1 MIETT
6 QTSLD
11 ALVSPSR
18 EIKAKIDL
26 FDGTTKKAT
35 FTGSDKIKKFQ
46 IDRAGEEGKFFGFG
60 VSQKLELEL
69 LDKNRELNI
78 VKGNTFDVYLTA
90 DTTYTKI
97 LSCEVDD
104 IKRDEKTNGLTI
116 TAYDTI
122 FKASGHQVKDLTL
135 TKPYT
140 IKQFCEACGAK
151 LGVSVKGIDT
161 FTLSYPNGANFD
173 GAETL
178 REALDMVAEAT
189 QTIYFMDS
197 TNALVFKKLDK
208 AGPSLLTIDN
218 NIYFEYKNNGPRVL
232 KTICSTNELG
242 DDVSESGTTGDA
254 TQFVRDNAF
263 WELRDDITDLVHNA
277 VVAVGGLSI
286 SQFECKWRGNFYL
299 EIGDKIQIL
308 GKDNSSAITYLLN
321 DTLVY
326 NGGLNQTSSWKY
338 KDSGETA
345 SNPTNL
351 GEAIKQTYAKVDKQN
366 KEITLLASE
375 VRTQTE
381 AIKKTVKQVDV
392 EYYLSTSSSTPTGGT
407 WSTEAPPWEEN
418 KYMWSRQKI
427 TYTDG
432 TFAIRNATCIA
443 GAKGADGKD
452 GTNGKDG
459 TDGKDGIDGKPGADG
474 KPGSDGAPGRGVVS
488 ITTEYYIST
497 SETELAG
504 GAWSETQ
511 PTWEEG
517 KYIWTRSKIVYNNPT
532 STEYTTEVCDAAWKE
547 INAIQGEQKT
557 LTTDVSELKVAKD
570 NIVASVSQITEV
582 QTGISSSL
590 TDLQNA
596 FTDQNNTNA
605 EQFDTLTQ
613 KVENSMTADQVHLA
627 ISTELSKGVNKVTTS
642 TGFTFNEAGLT
653 ISKSDSEITTNIDE
667 DGMSIYKNNEEVL
680 TADNTGVTQINATIK
695 QYLIV
700 GKNSRFEDYGND
712 RTGCFWIGS

>member
-46 IDRAGEEGKFFGFG
+46 IERAGEEGKFFGFG

-69 LDKNRELNI
+69 LDKDRELNI
-78 VKGNTFDVYLTA
+78 VKGNTFDVYLTT

-97 LSCEVDD
+97 LSCEVDS

-116 TAYDTI
+116 TAYD
-122 FKASGHQVKDLTL
+122 ALYRAAGHQVKDLTL

-140 IKQFCEACGAK
+140 IKDFCEACGAK

-208 AGPSLLTIDN
+208 AGASLLTIDN

-338 KDSGETA
+338 NDNGETA

-375 VRTQTE
+375 VNT
-381 AIKKTVKQVDV
+381 
-392 EYYLSTSSSTPTGGT
+392 
-407 WSTEAPPWEEN
+407 
-418 KYMWSRQKI
+418 
-427 TYTDG
+427 
-432 TFAIRNATCIA
+432 
-443 GAKGADGKD
+443 
-452 GTNGKDG
+452 
-459 TDGKDGIDGKPGADG
+459 
-474 KPGSDGAPGRGVVS
+474 
-488 ITTEYYIST
+488 
-497 SETELAG
+497 
-504 GAWSETQ
+504 
-511 PTWEEG
+511 
-517 KYIWTRSKIVYNNPT
+517 
-532 STEYTTEVCDAAWKE
+532 
-547 INAIQGEQKT
+547 IQDEQKT
-557 LTTDVSELKVAKD
+557 LTTDIAELKVAKD
-570 NIVASVSQITEV
+570 SITASVSQITEN
-582 QTGISSSL
+582 QSGLNSAL

-596 FTDQNNTNA
+596 FTDQNTTND
-605 EQFDTLTQ
+605 EQFETLTQ
-613 KVENSMTADQVHLA
+613 KVESSMTADQVHLA
-627 ISTELSKGVNKVTTS
+627 ISTELSKGVDKVTTS

-653 ISKSDSEITTNIDE
+653 ISKSDSEISTNIDE

-700 GKNSRFEDYGND
+700 GKNSRFEDYGSD

>member
-26 FDGTTKKAT
+26 FDGTIKKAT

-46 IDRAGEEGKFFGFG
+46 IERAGEEGKFFGFG
-60 VSQKLELEL
+60 VCQKLELEL
-69 LDKNRELNI
+69 LDKDRELNI

-97 LSCEVDD
+97 LSCEVDS
-104 IKRDEKTNGLTI
+104 IKRDEKTNSLTI
-116 TAYDTI
+116 TAYDTLYR
-122 FKASGHQVKDLTL
+122 AAGHQVKDLTL
-135 TKPYT
+135 TTPYT

-151 LGVSVKGIDT
+151 LGVSVKGINT

-189 QTIYFMDS
+189 QTIYFMNS

-208 AGPSLLTIDN
+208 AGANLLTIDK

-263 WELRDDITDLVHNA
+263 WELREDITDLVHNA

-286 SQFECKWRGNFYL
+286 SQFECKWRGNFFL

-375 VRTQTE
+375 VKTQTE

-443 GAKGADGKD
+443 GAKGADG
-452 GTNGKDG
+452 
-459 TDGKDGIDGKPGADG
+459 
-474 KPGSDGAPGRGVVS
+474 SDGAPGRGVVS
-488 ITTEYYIST
+488 VTTEYYIST

-504 GAWSETQ
+504 GSWSETQ

-532 STEYTTEVCDAAWKE
+532 STEYTTEVCDATWKE

-557 LTTDVSELKVAKD
+557 LITDVAELKVAKD
-570 NIVASVSQITEV
+570 SITASVSQITEN
-582 QTGISSSL
+582 QSGLNSAL

-613 KVENSMTADQVHLA
+613 KVESSMTADQVHLA
-627 ISTELSKGVNKVTTS
+627 ISTELSKGVDKVTTS

-653 ISKSDSEITTNIDE
+653 ISKSDSEISTNIDE

-695 QYLIV
+695 QYLII
-700 GKNSRFEDYGND
+700 GKNSRFEDYGSD

>member
-35 FTGSDKIKKFQ
+35 FTGSDNIKKFQ
-46 IDRAGEEGKFFGFG
+46 IERAGEEGKFFGFG
-60 VSQKLELEL
+60 VCQKLELEL

-116 TAYDTI
+116 SAYD
-122 FKASGHQVKDLTL
+122 ALYRAAGHQVKDLNL
-135 TKPYT
+135 TTPYT
-140 IKQFCEACGAK
+140 IKDFCEACGAK

-161 FTLSYPNGANFD
+161 FTLSYPDGANFD

-208 AGPSLLTIDN
+208 AGASLLSIDKN
-218 NIYFEYKNNGPRVL
+218 TYFEYKNNGPRVL

-263 WELRDDITDLVHNA
+263 WELREDITDLVHNA
-277 VVAVGGLSI
+277 VEAVGGLSI

-299 EIGDKIQIL
+299 EIGDKFQIL

-375 VRTQTE
+375 
-381 AIKKTVKQVDV
+381 
-392 EYYLSTSSSTPTGGT
+392 
-407 WSTEAPPWEEN
+407 
-418 KYMWSRQKI
+418 
-427 TYTDG
+427 
-432 TFAIRNATCIA
+432 
-443 GAKGADGKD
+443 
-452 GTNGKDG
+452 
-459 TDGKDGIDGKPGADG
+459 
-474 KPGSDGAPGRGVVS
+474 
-488 ITTEYYIST
+488 
-497 SETELAG
+497 
-504 GAWSETQ
+504 
-511 PTWEEG
+511 
-517 KYIWTRSKIVYNNPT
+517 
-532 STEYTTEVCDAAWKE
+532 
-547 INAIQGEQKT
+547 QKT
-557 LTTDVSELKVAKD
+557 LTTDVAELKVAKD
-570 NIVASVSQITEV
+570 SITASVSQITEN
-582 QTGISSSL
+582 QSGLNSAL

-596 FTDQNNTNA
+596 FTDQNKTND
-605 EQFDTLTQ
+605 EQFETLTQ
-613 KVENSMTADQVHLA
+613 KVESSMTADQVHLA
-627 ISTELSKGVNKVTTS
+627 ISTELSKGVDKVTTS

-653 ISKSDSEITTNIDE
+653 ISKTDSEISTNIDE

-700 GKNSRFEDYGND
+700 GKNSRFEDYGSD

>member
-46 IDRAGEEGKFFGFG
+46 IERAGEEGKFFGFG

-97 LSCEVDD
+97 LSCEVDS

-116 TAYDTI
+116 TAYDALYR
-122 FKASGHQVKDLTL
+122 ASGHQVKDLTL

-140 IKQFCEACGAK
+140 IKDSCEACGAK
-151 LGVSVKGIDT
+151 LGLSVKGIDT
-161 FTLSYPNGANFD
+161 FLLSYPNGANFD

-197 TNALVFKKLDK
+197 TNALVFKKLNK
-208 AGPSLLTIDN
+208 AGASLLTIDK

-263 WELRDDITDLVHNA
+263 WELREDITDLVHNA

-375 VRTQTE
+375 VKTQTE

-443 GAKGADGKD
+443 GAKG
-452 GTNGKDG
+452 T
-459 TDGKDGIDGKPGADG
+459 DG

-504 GAWSETQ
+504 GSWSETQ

-532 STEYTTEVCDAAWKE
+532 STEYTTAVCDATWKE

-557 LTTDVSELKVAKD
+557 LITDVAELKVAKD
-570 NIVASVSQITEV
+570 SINASVSQITEN
-582 QTGISSSL
+582 QSGLNSAL

-596 FTDQNNTNA
+596 FTDQNTAND

-613 KVENSMTADQVHLA
+613 KVESSMTSEQVHLA
-627 ISTELSKGVNKVTTS
+627 ISTELSKGVDKVTTS

-653 ISKSDSEITTNIDE
+653 INKSDSEISTNIDE

-700 GKNSRFEDYGND
+700 GRNSRFEDYGSD

>member
-46 IDRAGEEGKFFGFG
+46 IERAGEEGKFFGFG

-69 LDKNRELNI
+69 LDKDRELNI

-97 LSCEVDD
+97 LSCEVDS

-116 TAYDTI
+116 TAYD
-122 FKASGHQVKDLTL
+122 ALYRAAGHQVKDLTL

-140 IKQFCEACGAK
+140 IKDFCEACGAK

-208 AGPSLLTIDN
+208 AGASLLTIDN

-338 KDSGETA
+338 NDNGETA

-375 VRTQTE
+375 VNT
-381 AIKKTVKQVDV
+381 
-392 EYYLSTSSSTPTGGT
+392 
-407 WSTEAPPWEEN
+407 
-418 KYMWSRQKI
+418 
-427 TYTDG
+427 
-432 TFAIRNATCIA
+432 
-443 GAKGADGKD
+443 
-452 GTNGKDG
+452 
-459 TDGKDGIDGKPGADG
+459 
-474 KPGSDGAPGRGVVS
+474 
-488 ITTEYYIST
+488 
-497 SETELAG
+497 
-504 GAWSETQ
+504 
-511 PTWEEG
+511 
-517 KYIWTRSKIVYNNPT
+517 
-532 STEYTTEVCDAAWKE
+532 
-547 INAIQGEQKT
+547 IQDEQKT
-557 LTTDVSELKVAKD
+557 LTTDIAELKVAKD
-570 NIVASVSQITEV
+570 SITASVSQITEN
-582 QTGISSSL
+582 QSGLNSAL

-596 FTDQNNTNA
+596 FTDQNTTND
-605 EQFDTLTQ
+605 EQFETLTQ
-613 KVENSMTADQVHLA
+613 KVESSMTADQVHLA
-627 ISTELSKGVNKVTTS
+627 ISTELSKGVDKVTTS

-653 ISKSDSEITTNIDE
+653 ISKSDSEISTNIDE

-700 GKNSRFEDYGND
+700 GKNSRFEDYGSD

>member
-6 QTSLD
+6 QTALD

-35 FTGSDKIKKFQ
+35 FTGSDNIKKFQ
-46 IDRAGEEGKFFGFG
+46 IERAGEEGKFFGFG
-60 VSQKLELEL
+60 VGQKLELEL

-78 VKGNTFDVYLTA
+78 VKGNTFDIYLTA
-90 DTTYTKI
+90 DTTYTKV
-97 LSCEVDD
+97 LSCEVDN
-104 IKRDEKTNGLTI
+104 IKRNEKTNGLTI

-122 FKASGHQVKDLTL
+122 YKASGHQVKDLTL

-140 IKQFCEACGAK
+140 IKDFCEACGAK

-161 FTLSYPNGANFD
+161 FLLSYPNGANFD

-208 AGPSLLTIDN
+208 AGANLLTIDK

-263 WELRDDITDLVHNA
+263 WELREDITDLVHSA

-286 SQFECKWRGNFYL
+286 SQFECKWRGNFFL

-375 VRTQTE
+375 VKTQTE

-443 GAKGADGKD
+443 GAKG
-452 GTNGKDG
+452 T
-459 TDGKDGIDGKPGADG
+459 DG
-474 KPGSDGAPGRGVVS
+474 KPGSDGAPGRGITSVS
-488 ITTEYYIST
+488 TEYYIST

-504 GAWSETQ
+504 GAWSENQ

-532 STEYTTEVCDAAWKE
+532 STEYTTAVCDATWKE

-557 LTTDVSELKVAKD
+557 IITDVASLKVAKD
-570 NIVASVSQITEV
+570 NIVASVSEITEV

-590 TDLQNA
+590 TDLQNTL
-596 FTDQNNTNA
+596 TDQNKTNA
-605 EQFDTLTQ
+605 EQFDTLTK
-613 KVENSMTADQVHLA
+613 KVESSMTADQVHLA
-627 ISTELSKGVNKVTTS
+627 ISTELSKGVDKVTTS

-653 ISKSDSEITTNIDE
+653 ISKSDSEIKTNIDE

-695 QYLIV
+695 QYLII

>member
-35 FTGSDKIKKFQ
+35 FTGSDNIKKFQ
-46 IDRAGEEGKFFGFG
+46 IERAGEEGKFFGFG
-60 VSQKLELEL
+60 IGQKLELEL
-69 LDKNRELNI
+69 LDKDRELNI
-78 VKGNTFDVYLTA
+78 VKGNTFDIYLTA

-97 LSCEVDD
+97 LSCEVDS
-104 IKRDEKTNGLTI
+104 IKRDEKTNSLTI
-116 TAYDTI
+116 SAHDTLY
-122 FKASGHQVKDLTL
+122 KAAGYQVKDLTL

-151 LGVSVKGIDT
+151 LGVSVKGINT

-197 TNALVFKKLDK
+197 TNAMVFKKLDK
-208 AGPSLLTIDN
+208 AGPSLLTIDK

-286 SQFECKWRGNFYL
+286 SQFECRWRGNFYL

-381 AIKKTVKQVDV
+381 TIKKTVKQVDV
-392 EYYLSTSSSTPTGGT
+392 EYYLSTSTSTPTGGT

-443 GAKGADGKD
+443 GAKGADGK
-452 GTNGKDG
+452 
-459 TDGKDGIDGKPGADG
+459 
-474 KPGSDGAPGRGVVS
+474 PGSDGAPGRGITS

-497 SETELAG
+497 SETELVG
-504 GAWSETQ
+504 GSWSENQ
-511 PTWEEG
+511 PVWEEG

-557 LTTDVSELKVAKD
+557 LITDVAELKVAKD
-570 NIVASVSQITEV
+570 SITASVSQITEN
-582 QTGISSSL
+582 QSGLNSAL

-596 FTDQNNTNA
+596 FTDQNKIND

-613 KVENSMTADQVHLA
+613 KVESSMTADQVHLA
-627 ISTELSKGVNKVTTS
+627 ISTELSKGVDKVTTS

-653 ISKSDSEITTNIDE
+653 ISKSDSEISTNIDE

-700 GKNSRFEDYGND
+700 GKNSRFEDYGSD

>member
-18 EIKAKIDL
+18 EIKAKIDF

-46 IDRAGEEGKFFGFG
+46 IERAGEEGKFFGFG
-60 VSQKLELEL
+60 VGQKLELEL
-69 LDKNRELNI
+69 LDKDRELNI

-97 LSCEVDD
+97 LSCEVDS

-140 IKQFCEACGAK
+140 IKDFCEACGAK

-161 FTLSYPNGANFD
+161 FLLSYPNGANFD

-208 AGPSLLTIDN
+208 AGPSLLSIDK

-263 WELRDDITDLVHNA
+263 WELREDITDLVHNA

-375 VRTQTE
+375 VNT
-381 AIKKTVKQVDV
+381 
-392 EYYLSTSSSTPTGGT
+392 
-407 WSTEAPPWEEN
+407 
-418 KYMWSRQKI
+418 
-427 TYTDG
+427 
-432 TFAIRNATCIA
+432 
-443 GAKGADGKD
+443 
-452 GTNGKDG
+452 
-459 TDGKDGIDGKPGADG
+459 
-474 KPGSDGAPGRGVVS
+474 
-488 ITTEYYIST
+488 
-497 SETELAG
+497 
-504 GAWSETQ
+504 
-511 PTWEEG
+511 
-517 KYIWTRSKIVYNNPT
+517 
-532 STEYTTEVCDAAWKE
+532 
-547 INAIQGEQKT
+547 IQGQQKT
-557 LTTDVSELKVAKD
+557 LITDVAELKVAKD
-570 NIVASVSQITEV
+570 SITASVSQITEN
-582 QTGISSSL
+582 QSGLNSAL

-596 FTDQNNTNA
+596 FTDQNKIND

-613 KVENSMTADQVHLA
+613 KVESSMTADQVHLA
-627 ISTELSKGVNKVTTS
+627 ISTELSKGVDKVTTS

-653 ISKSDSEITTNIDE
+653 INKSDSEISTNIDE

-700 GKNSRFEDYGND
+700 GKNSRFEDYGSD

>member
-46 IDRAGEEGKFFGFG
+46 IERAGEEGKFFGFG

-97 LSCEVDD
+97 LSCEVDS

-116 TAYDTI
+116 TAYDALYR
-122 FKASGHQVKDLTL
+122 ASGHQVKDLTL

-140 IKQFCEACGAK
+140 IKDFCEACGAK

-161 FTLSYPNGANFD
+161 FLLSYPNGANFD

-208 AGPSLLTIDN
+208 AGANLLTIDK

-263 WELRDDITDLVHNA
+263 WELREDITDLVHNA

-286 SQFECKWRGNFYL
+286 SQFECKWRGNFFL

-375 VRTQTE
+375 VNT
-381 AIKKTVKQVDV
+381 
-392 EYYLSTSSSTPTGGT
+392 
-407 WSTEAPPWEEN
+407 
-418 KYMWSRQKI
+418 
-427 TYTDG
+427 
-432 TFAIRNATCIA
+432 
-443 GAKGADGKD
+443 
-452 GTNGKDG
+452 
-459 TDGKDGIDGKPGADG
+459 
-474 KPGSDGAPGRGVVS
+474 
-488 ITTEYYIST
+488 
-497 SETELAG
+497 
-504 GAWSETQ
+504 
-511 PTWEEG
+511 
-517 KYIWTRSKIVYNNPT
+517 
-532 STEYTTEVCDAAWKE
+532 
-547 INAIQGEQKT
+547 IQDKQKT
-557 LTTDVSELKVAKD
+557 LITDVAELKVAKD
-570 NIVASVSQITEV
+570 NITASVSQITEN
-582 QTGISSSL
+582 QSGLNSAL

-613 KVENSMTADQVHLA
+613 KVESSMTSDQVHLA
-627 ISTELSKGVNKVTTS
+627 ISTELSKGVDKVTTS

-653 ISKSDSEITTNIDE
+653 ISKSDSEISTNIDE

-700 GKNSRFEDYGND
+700 GKNSRFEDYGSD

>member
-18 EIKAKIDL
+18 EIKAKIDF

-46 IDRAGEEGKFFGFG
+46 IERAGEEGKFFGFG

-97 LSCEVDD
+97 LSCEVDN

-122 FKASGHQVKDLTL
+122 SRASGHQVKDLTL

-151 LGVSVKGIDT
+151 LGVSVKGINT

-208 AGPSLLTIDN
+208 AGANLLTIDK

-263 WELRDDITDLVHNA
+263 WELREDITDLVHNA

-286 SQFECKWRGNFYL
+286 SQFECKWRGNFFL

-375 VRTQTE
+375 VKTQTE

-407 WSTEAPPWEEN
+407 WSTDAPAWEEN

-443 GAKGADGKD
+443 GAKG
-452 GTNGKDG
+452 
-459 TDGKDGIDGKPGADG
+459 
-474 KPGSDGAPGRGVVS
+474 SDGASGRGITS

-504 GAWSETQ
+504 GSWSNTQ

-532 STEYTTEVCDAAWKE
+532 STEYTTAVCDATWKE
-547 INAIQGEQKT
+547 INAIQGQQKT
-557 LTTDVSELKVAKD
+557 IITDVAELKVAKD
-570 NIVASVSQITEV
+570 SITASVSQITEN
-582 QTGISSSL
+582 QSGLNSSL

-596 FTDQNNTNA
+596 FTDQNNTNS
-605 EQFDTLTQ
+605 EQFDTLTK
-613 KVENSMTADQVHLA
+613 KVESSMTADQVNLA
-627 ISTELSKGVNKVTTS
+627 ISTELSKGVDKVTTS

-653 ISKSDSEITTNIDE
+653 ISKSDSEISTNIDE
-667 DGMSIYKNNEEVL
+667 DGMSIKKGTEEVL
-680 TADNTGVTQINATIK
+680 TVDNTGVNAINLTSR
-695 QYLIV
+695 QYLII
-700 GKNSRFEDYGND
+700 GKNSRFEDYGSN

>member
-46 IDRAGEEGKFFGFG
+46 IERAGEEGKFFGFG

-69 LDKNRELNI
+69 LDKDRELNI

-97 LSCEVDD
+97 LSCEVDS

-122 FKASGHQVKDLTL
+122 FRASGLQVKDLTL
-135 TKPYT
+135 TTPYT

-151 LGVSVKGIDT
+151 LGVSVKGINT

-197 TNALVFKKLDK
+197 TNALVFKKLNK
-208 AGPSLLTIDN
+208 AGASLLTIDK

-277 VVAVGGLSI
+277 VVAVSGLSI
-286 SQFECKWRGNFYL
+286 SQFECKWRGNFFL

-375 VRTQTE
+375 VKTQTE

-443 GAKGADGKD
+443 GAKG
-452 GTNGKDG
+452 
-459 TDGKDGIDGKPGADG
+459 
-474 KPGSDGAPGRGVVS
+474 SDGASGRGITS

-504 GAWSETQ
+504 GSWSETQ

-532 STEYTTEVCDAAWKE
+532 STEYTTAVCDATWKE
-547 INAIQGEQKT
+547 INAIQGQQKT
-557 LTTDVSELKVAKD
+557 LITDVAELKVAK
-570 NIVASVSQITEV
+570 NSITASVSQITEN
-582 QTGISSSL
+582 QSGLNSAL
-590 TDLQNA
+590 TDLQNTV
-596 FTDQNNTNA
+596 TDQNQTNA

-613 KVENSMTADQVHLA
+613 KVENSMTSEQVHLA
-627 ISTELSKGVNKVTTS
+627 ISTELSKGVDKVTTS

-653 ISKSDSEITTNIDE
+653 INKSDSEISTNIDE

>member
-6 QTSLD
+6 QTALD

-35 FTGSDKIKKFQ
+35 FTGSDNIKKFQ
-46 IDRAGEEGKFFGFG
+46 IERAGEEGKFFGFG
-60 VSQKLELEL
+60 VGQKLELEL

-78 VKGNTFDVYLTA
+78 VKGNTFDIYLTA

-97 LSCEVDD
+97 LSCEVDN
-104 IKRDEKTNGLTI
+104 IKRNEKTNGLTI

-122 FKASGHQVKDLTL
+122 YKASGHQVKDLTL

-140 IKQFCEACGAK
+140 IKDFCEACGAK

-161 FTLSYPNGANFD
+161 FLLSYPNGANFD

-208 AGPSLLTIDN
+208 AGANLLTIDK

-263 WELRDDITDLVHNA
+263 WELREDITDLVHSA

-286 SQFECKWRGNFYL
+286 SQFECKWRGNFFL

-375 VRTQTE
+375 VKTQTE

-443 GAKGADGKD
+443 GAKG
-452 GTNGKDG
+452 T
-459 TDGKDGIDGKPGADG
+459 DG
-474 KPGSDGAPGRGVVS
+474 KPGSDGAPGRGITSVS
-488 ITTEYYIST
+488 TEYYIST

-504 GAWSETQ
+504 GAWSENQ

-532 STEYTTEVCDAAWKE
+532 STEYTTAVCDATWKE

-557 LTTDVSELKVAKD
+557 IITDVASLKVAKD
-570 NIVASVSQITEV
+570 NIVASVSEITEV

-590 TDLQNA
+590 TDLQNTL
-596 FTDQNNTNA
+596 TDQNKTNA
-605 EQFDTLTQ
+605 EQFDTLTK
-613 KVENSMTADQVHLA
+613 KVESSMTADQVHLA
-627 ISTELSKGVNKVTTS
+627 ISTELSKGVDKVTTS

-653 ISKSDSEITTNIDE
+653 ISKSDSEIKTNIDE

-695 QYLIV
+695 QYLII

>member
-46 IDRAGEEGKFFGFG
+46 IERAGEEGKFFGFG

-69 LDKNRELNI
+69 LDKDREFNI

-97 LSCEVDD
+97 LSCEIDN

-122 FKASGHQVKDLTL
+122 SKAAGHQVKDLTL

-140 IKQFCEACGAK
+140 IKDFCEACGAK
-151 LGVSVKGIDT
+151 LGVPVKGIDT
-161 FTLSYPNGANFD
+161 FLLSYPNGANFD

-189 QTIYFMDS
+189 QTIYYM
-197 TNALVFKKLDK
+197 NYANELVFKKLDK
-208 AGPSLLTIDN
+208 AGASLLSIDN

-263 WELRDDITDLVHNA
+263 WELREDITDLVHNA

-286 SQFECKWRGNFYL
+286 SQFECKWRGNFFL

-375 VRTQTE
+375 QQNL
-381 AIKKTVKQVDV
+381 I
-392 EYYLSTSSSTPTGGT
+392 
-407 WSTEAPPWEEN
+407 
-418 KYMWSRQKI
+418 
-427 TYTDG
+427 
-432 TFAIRNATCIA
+432 
-443 GAKGADGKD
+443 
-452 GTNGKDG
+452 
-459 TDGKDGIDGKPGADG
+459 
-474 KPGSDGAPGRGVVS
+474 
-488 ITTEYYIST
+488 
-497 SETELAG
+497 
-504 GAWSETQ
+504 
-511 PTWEEG
+511 
-517 KYIWTRSKIVYNNPT
+517 
-532 STEYTTEVCDAAWKE
+532 
-547 INAIQGEQKT
+547 
-557 LTTDVSELKVAKD
+557 TDVASLKVAKD

-596 FTDQNNTNA
+596 FTDQNKIND

-613 KVENSMTADQVHLA
+613 KVESSMTADQVHLA
-627 ISTELSKGVNKVTTS
+627 ISTELSNGVDKVTTS

-653 ISKSDSEITTNIDE
+653 ISKSDSEISTNIDE

-680 TADNTGVTQINATIK
+680 TADNTGVTQVNATIK

>member
-46 IDRAGEEGKFFGFG
+46 IERAGEEGKFFGFG

-104 IKRDEKTNGLTI
+104 IKRDEKTNGLSI

-151 LGVSVKGIDT
+151 LGVSVKGINT

-208 AGPSLLTIDN
+208 AGANLLTIDN

-286 SQFECKWRGNFYL
+286 SQFECKWRGNFFL

-308 GKDNSSAITYLLN
+308 GKDDSSAITYLLN

-375 VRTQTE
+375 VNT
-381 AIKKTVKQVDV
+381 
-392 EYYLSTSSSTPTGGT
+392 
-407 WSTEAPPWEEN
+407 
-418 KYMWSRQKI
+418 
-427 TYTDG
+427 
-432 TFAIRNATCIA
+432 
-443 GAKGADGKD
+443 
-452 GTNGKDG
+452 
-459 TDGKDGIDGKPGADG
+459 
-474 KPGSDGAPGRGVVS
+474 
-488 ITTEYYIST
+488 
-497 SETELAG
+497 
-504 GAWSETQ
+504 
-511 PTWEEG
+511 
-517 KYIWTRSKIVYNNPT
+517 
-532 STEYTTEVCDAAWKE
+532 
-547 INAIQGEQKT
+547 IQDEQKT
-557 LTTDVSELKVAKD
+557 LITDVAELKVAKD
-570 NIVASVSQITEV
+570 SINASVSQITEN
-582 QTGISSSL
+582 QSGLNSAL

-596 FTDQNNTNA
+596 FTDQNKTND

-613 KVENSMTADQVHLA
+613 KVESSMTSDQVHLA
-627 ISTELSKGVNKVTTS
+627 ISTELSKGVDKVTTS

-653 ISKSDSEITTNIDE
+653 ISKSDSEISTNIDE

-700 GKNSRFEDYGND
+700 GKNSRFEDYGSD

>member
-18 EIKAKIDL
+18 EIKAKIDF

-46 IDRAGEEGKFFGFG
+46 IERAGEEGKFFGFG
-60 VSQKLELEL
+60 VGQKLELEL
-69 LDKNRELNI
+69 LDKDRELNI

-97 LSCEVDD
+97 LSCEVDS

-122 FKASGHQVKDLTL
+122 FKASGLQVKDLIL
-135 TKPYT
+135 TKHYT
-140 IKQFCEACGAK
+140 IKDFCEACGAK

-161 FTLSYPNGANFD
+161 FLLSYPNGANFD

-208 AGPSLLTIDN
+208 AGPSLLSIDK

-263 WELRDDITDLVHNA
+263 WELREDITDLVHNA

-375 VRTQTE
+375 VNT
-381 AIKKTVKQVDV
+381 
-392 EYYLSTSSSTPTGGT
+392 
-407 WSTEAPPWEEN
+407 
-418 KYMWSRQKI
+418 
-427 TYTDG
+427 
-432 TFAIRNATCIA
+432 
-443 GAKGADGKD
+443 
-452 GTNGKDG
+452 
-459 TDGKDGIDGKPGADG
+459 
-474 KPGSDGAPGRGVVS
+474 
-488 ITTEYYIST
+488 
-497 SETELAG
+497 
-504 GAWSETQ
+504 
-511 PTWEEG
+511 
-517 KYIWTRSKIVYNNPT
+517 
-532 STEYTTEVCDAAWKE
+532 
-547 INAIQGEQKT
+547 IQGEQKT
-557 LTTDVSELKVAKD
+557 LITDIAELKVAKD
-570 NIVASVSQITEV
+570 SINASVSQITEN
-582 QTGISSSL
+582 QSGLNSAL

-596 FTDQNNTNA
+596 FTDQNKTND

-613 KVENSMTADQVHLA
+613 KVESSMTADQVHLA
-627 ISTELSKGVNKVTTS
+627 ISTELSKGVDKVTTS

-653 ISKSDSEITTNIDE
+653 ISKSDSEISTNIDE

-700 GKNSRFEDYGND
+700 GKNSRFEDYGSD

>member
-6 QTSLD
+6 QT

-46 IDRAGEEGKFFGFG
+46 IERAGEEGKFFGFG
-60 VSQKLELEL
+60 VGQKLELEL
-69 LDKNRELNI
+69 LDKDRELNI

-90 DTTYTKI
+90 NTTYTKI
-97 LSCEVDD
+97 LSCEVDS
-104 IKRDEKTNGLTI
+104 IKRDEKTNSLTI
-116 TAYDTI
+116 TAYDTLYR
-122 FKASGHQVKDLTL
+122 AAGLQVKDLTL

-151 LGVSVKGIDT
+151 LGVSVKGINT

-197 TNALVFKKLDK
+197 TNAMVFKKLDK
-208 AGPSLLTIDN
+208 AGPSLLSIDK

-263 WELRDDITDLVHNA
+263 WELREDITDLVHNA

-375 VRTQTE
+375 VKTQTE

-392 EYYLSTSSSTPTGGT
+392 EYYLSTSTSTPTGGT

-443 GAKGADGKD
+443 GAKG
-452 GTNGKDG
+452 T
-459 TDGKDGIDGKPGADG
+459 DG
-474 KPGSDGAPGRGVVS
+474 KPGSDGAPGRGITSV
-488 ITTEYYIST
+488 TTEYYIST

-557 LTTDVSELKVAKD
+557 LITDVAELKVAKD
-570 NIVASVSQITEV
+570 SITASVSQITEN
-582 QTGISSSL
+582 QSGLNSAL
-590 TDLQNA
+590 TDLQNT
-596 FTDQNNTNA
+596 FTDQNKIND

-613 KVENSMTADQVHLA
+613 KVESSMTADQVHLA
-627 ISTELSKGVNKVTTS
+627 ISTELSKGVDKVTTS

-653 ISKSDSEITTNIDE
+653 ISKSDSEISTNIDE

-700 GKNSRFEDYGND
+700 GKNSRFEDYGSD

>member
-18 EIKAKIDL
+18 EIKAKIDF

-46 IDRAGEEGKFFGFG
+46 IERAGEEGKFFGFG

-97 LSCEVDD
+97 LSCEVDS

-116 TAYDTI
+116 TAYDALYR
-122 FKASGHQVKDLTL
+122 ASGHQVKDLTL
-135 TKPYT
+135 TTPYT

-208 AGPSLLTIDN
+208 AGVSLLTIDK

-242 DDVSESGTTGDA
+242 DDVSESGTAGDA

-263 WELRDDITDLVHNA
+263 WELREDITDLVHNA

-286 SQFECKWRGNFYL
+286 SQFECKWRGNFFL
-299 EIGDKIQIL
+299 EIGDKFQIL

-375 VRTQTE
+375 VKTQTE

-443 GAKGADGKD
+443 GAKGADG
-452 GTNGKDG
+452 
-459 TDGKDGIDGKPGADG
+459 A
-474 KPGSDGAPGRGVVS
+474 SGRGITS

-504 GAWSETQ
+504 GAWSEAQ

-532 STEYTTEVCDAAWKE
+532 STEYTTEVCDATWKE
-547 INAIQGEQKT
+547 INAIQGQQKT
-557 LTTDVSELKVAKD
+557 LITDVAELKVAKD
-570 NIVASVSQITEV
+570 NITASVSQITEN
-582 QTGISSSL
+582 QSGLNSAL

-596 FTDQNNTNA
+596 FTDQNNTND
-605 EQFDTLTQ
+605 EQFETLTQ
-613 KVENSMTADQVHLA
+613 KVESSMTSDQVHLA
-627 ISTELSKGVNKVTTS
+627 ISTELSKGVDKVTTS

-653 ISKSDSEITTNIDE
+653 ISKSDSEISTNIDE

-700 GKNSRFEDYGND
+700 GKNSRFEDYGSD

>member
-26 FDGTTKKAT
+26 FDSTTKKAT

-46 IDRAGEEGKFFGFG
+46 IERAGEEGKFFGFG
-60 VSQKLELEL
+60 VCQKLELEL

-78 VKGNTFDVYLTA
+78 VKGNSFDVYLTA

-97 LSCEVDD
+97 LSCEVDS

-116 TAYDTI
+116 TAYDALYR
-122 FKASGHQVKDLTL
+122 ASGHQVKDLTL

-140 IKQFCEACGAK
+140 IKDFCEACGAK
-151 LGVSVKGIDT
+151 LGVSVKGINT

-208 AGPSLLTIDN
+208 AGANLLTIDK

-263 WELRDDITDLVHNA
+263 WELREDITDLVHNA

-286 SQFECKWRGNFYL
+286 SQFECKWRGNFFL

-375 VRTQTE
+375 VKTQTE

-443 GAKGADGKD
+443 GAKGADGK
-452 GTNGKDG
+452 
-459 TDGKDGIDGKPGADG
+459 
-474 KPGSDGAPGRGVVS
+474 PGSNGAPGRGITS

-504 GAWSETQ
+504 GSWSETQ

-532 STEYTTEVCDAAWKE
+532 STEYTNEVCDATWKE

-557 LTTDVSELKVAKD
+557 LTTDVAELKVAKD
-570 NIVASVSQITEV
+570 SITASVSQITKN
-582 QTGISSSL
+582 QSGLNSAL

-596 FTDQNNTNA
+596 FTDQNNTND
-605 EQFDTLTQ
+605 EQFETLTQ
-613 KVENSMTADQVHLA
+613 KVESSMTSDQVHLA
-627 ISTELSKGVNKVTTS
+627 ISTELSKGVDKVTTS

-653 ISKSDSEITTNIDE
+653 ISKSDSEISTNIDE

-700 GKNSRFEDYGND
+700 GKNSRFEDYGSD

>member
-46 IDRAGEEGKFFGFG
+46 IERAGEEGKFFGFG

-78 VKGNTFDVYLTA
+78 VKGNTFDIYLTA

-97 LSCEVDD
+97 LSCEVDS

-116 TAYDTI
+116 TAYDALYR
-122 FKASGHQVKDLTL
+122 ASGHQVKDLTL

-140 IKQFCEACGAK
+140 IKDFCEACGAK

-161 FTLSYPNGANFD
+161 FLLSYPNGANFD

-197 TNALVFKKLDK
+197 TNALVFKRLDK
-208 AGPSLLTIDN
+208 AGANLLTIDK

-277 VVAVGGLSI
+277 VVAVSGLSI

-375 VRTQTE
+375 VKTQTE
-381 AIKKTVKQVDV
+381 TIKKTVKQVDV

-443 GAKGADGKD
+443 GAKG
-452 GTNGKDG
+452 T
-459 TDGKDGIDGKPGADG
+459 DG

-504 GAWSETQ
+504 GSWSETQ

-532 STEYTTEVCDAAWKE
+532 STEYTTAVCDATWKE

-557 LTTDVSELKVAKD
+557 LITDVAELKVAKD
-570 NIVASVSQITEV
+570 SINASVSQITEN
-582 QTGISSSL
+582 QSGLNSAL

-596 FTDQNNTNA
+596 FTDQNTAND

-613 KVENSMTADQVHLA
+613 KVESSMTSEQVHLA
-627 ISTELSKGVNKVTTS
+627 ISTELSKGVDKVTTS

-653 ISKSDSEITTNIDE
+653 INKSDSEISTNIDE

-700 GKNSRFEDYGND
+700 GKNSRFEDYGSD

>member
-46 IDRAGEEGKFFGFG
+46 IERAGEEGKFFGFG

-97 LSCEVDD
+97 LSCEVDS

-122 FKASGHQVKDLTL
+122 SKASGHQVKDLTL

-140 IKQFCEACGAK
+140 IKDFCEACGAT

-161 FTLSYPNGANFD
+161 FLLSYPDGANFD

-189 QTIYFMDS
+189 QTIYFIDN

-208 AGPSLLTIDN
+208 AGASLLSIDN

-263 WELRDDITDLVHNA
+263 WELREDITDLVHNA
-277 VVAVGGLSI
+277 VEAVGGLSI

-308 GKDNSSAITYLLN
+308 GKDDSSAITYLLN

-338 KDSGETA
+338 NDSGETA

-366 KEITLLASE
+366 KEINLLASE
-375 VRTQTE
+375 
-381 AIKKTVKQVDV
+381 
-392 EYYLSTSSSTPTGGT
+392 
-407 WSTEAPPWEEN
+407 
-418 KYMWSRQKI
+418 QKNLI
-427 TYTDG
+427 
-432 TFAIRNATCIA
+432 
-443 GAKGADGKD
+443 
-452 GTNGKDG
+452 
-459 TDGKDGIDGKPGADG
+459 
-474 KPGSDGAPGRGVVS
+474 
-488 ITTEYYIST
+488 
-497 SETELAG
+497 
-504 GAWSETQ
+504 
-511 PTWEEG
+511 
-517 KYIWTRSKIVYNNPT
+517 
-532 STEYTTEVCDAAWKE
+532 
-547 INAIQGEQKT
+547 
-557 LTTDVSELKVAKD
+557 TDVASLKVAKD

-596 FTDQNNTNA
+596 FTDQNNINA

-613 KVENSMTADQVHLA
+613 KVESSMTADQVHLA
-627 ISTELSKGVNKVTTS
+627 ISTELSNGVDKVTTS

-653 ISKSDSEITTNIDE
+653 ISKTDSEITTNIDE

-680 TADNTGVTQINATIK
+680 TADNTGVTQVNATIK

-700 GKNSRFEDYGND
+700 GKNSRFEDYGSD

>member
-46 IDRAGEEGKFFGFG
+46 IERAGEEGKFFGFG

-97 LSCEVDD
+97 LSCEVDS

-116 TAYDTI
+116 TAYDALYR
-122 FKASGHQVKDLTL
+122 ASGHQVKDLTL

-140 IKQFCEACGAK
+140 IKDFCEACGAK
-151 LGVSVKGIDT
+151 LGVSVKGINT

-197 TNALVFKKLDK
+197 TNVLVFKKLDK
-208 AGPSLLTIDN
+208 AGANLLTIDK

-263 WELRDDITDLVHNA
+263 WELREDITDLVHNA

-286 SQFECKWRGNFYL
+286 SQFECKWRGNFFL

-375 VRTQTE
+375 VKTQTE
-381 AIKKTVKQVDV
+381 TIKKTVKQVDV

-443 GAKGADGKD
+443 GAKGADG
-452 GTNGKDG
+452 
-459 TDGKDGIDGKPGADG
+459 
-474 KPGSDGAPGRGVVS
+474 SDGAPGRGVVS
-488 ITTEYYIST
+488 VTTEYYIST

-504 GAWSETQ
+504 GSWSETQ

-532 STEYTTEVCDAAWKE
+532 STEYTTEVCDATWKE
-547 INAIQGEQKT
+547 INAIQGQQKT
-557 LTTDVSELKVAKD
+557 LITDVAELKVAKD
-570 NIVASVSQITEV
+570 SINASVSQITEN
-582 QTGISSSL
+582 QSGLNSSL

-596 FTDQNNTNA
+596 FTDQNTTNA

-653 ISKSDSEITTNIDE
+653 INKSDSEISTNIDE
-667 DGMSIYKNNEEVL
+667 DGMSIKKGTEEVL
-680 TADNTGVTQINATIK
+680 TVDNTGVNAINLTSR
-695 QYLIV
+695 QYLII
-700 GKNSRFEDYGND
+700 GKNSRFEDYGSD

>member
-46 IDRAGEEGKFFGFG
+46 IERAGEEGKFFGFG

-97 LSCEVDD
+97 LSCEVDS

-116 TAYDTI
+116 TAYDALYR
-122 FKASGHQVKDLTL
+122 ASGHQVKDLTL

-140 IKQFCEACGAK
+140 IKDFCEACGAK

-161 FTLSYPNGANFD
+161 FLLSYPNGANFD

-197 TNALVFKKLDK
+197 TNALVFKRLDK
-208 AGPSLLTIDN
+208 AGANLLTIDK

-263 WELRDDITDLVHNA
+263 WELREDITDLVHNA

-326 NGGLNQTSSWKY
+326 NGGLNQISSWKY

-375 VRTQTE
+375 VKTQTE

-443 GAKGADGKD
+443 GAKGG
-452 GTNGKDG
+452 
-459 TDGKDGIDGKPGADG
+459 
-474 KPGSDGAPGRGVVS
+474 DGAPGRGITSVS
-488 ITTEYYIST
+488 TEYYIST

-504 GAWSETQ
+504 GAWSENQ
-511 PTWEEG
+511 PVWEEG

-532 STEYTTEVCDAAWKE
+532 STEYTTAVCDATWKE

-557 LTTDVSELKVAKD
+557 LITDVASLKVAKD

-582 QTGISSSL
+582 QTKTSSSL
-590 TDLQNA
+590 TDLQNTV
-596 FTDQNNTNA
+596 TDQNNANA
-605 EQFDTLTQ
+605 EQFETLTQ
-613 KVENSMTADQVHLA
+613 KVESSMTADQVHLA
-627 ISTELSKGVNKVTTS
+627 ISTELSKGVDKVTTS

-653 ISKSDSEITTNIDE
+653 ISKTDSEITTNIDE

-700 GKNSRFEDYGND
+700 GKNSRFEDYGSD

>member
-46 IDRAGEEGKFFGFG
+46 IERAGEEGKFFGFG

-69 LDKNRELNI
+69 LDKDRELNI

-97 LSCEVDD
+97 LSCEVDS

-116 TAYDTI
+116 TAYD
-122 FKASGHQVKDLTL
+122 ALYRAAGHQVKDLTL

-140 IKQFCEACGAK
+140 IKDFCEACGAK

-208 AGPSLLTIDN
+208 AGASLLTIDN

-338 KDSGETA
+338 TDSGETA

-375 VRTQTE
+375 VNT
-381 AIKKTVKQVDV
+381 
-392 EYYLSTSSSTPTGGT
+392 
-407 WSTEAPPWEEN
+407 
-418 KYMWSRQKI
+418 
-427 TYTDG
+427 
-432 TFAIRNATCIA
+432 
-443 GAKGADGKD
+443 
-452 GTNGKDG
+452 
-459 TDGKDGIDGKPGADG
+459 
-474 KPGSDGAPGRGVVS
+474 
-488 ITTEYYIST
+488 
-497 SETELAG
+497 
-504 GAWSETQ
+504 
-511 PTWEEG
+511 
-517 KYIWTRSKIVYNNPT
+517 
-532 STEYTTEVCDAAWKE
+532 
-547 INAIQGEQKT
+547 IQDEQKT
-557 LTTDVSELKVAKD
+557 LTTDIAELKVAKD
-570 NIVASVSQITEV
+570 SITASVSQITEN
-582 QTGISSSL
+582 QSGLNSAL

-596 FTDQNNTNA
+596 FTDQNTTND
-605 EQFDTLTQ
+605 EQFETLTQ
-613 KVENSMTADQVHLA
+613 KVESSMTADQVHLA
-627 ISTELSKGVNKVTTS
+627 ISTELSKGVDKVTTS

-653 ISKSDSEITTNIDE
+653 ISKSDSEISTNIDE

-700 GKNSRFEDYGND
+700 GKNSRFEDYGSD

>member
-6 QTSLD
+6 QTALD

-46 IDRAGEEGKFFGFG
+46 IERAGEEGKFFGFG
-60 VSQKLELEL
+60 VCQKLELEL

-97 LSCEVDD
+97 LSCEVDS
-104 IKRDEKTNGLTI
+104 IKRDEKTNSLTI
-116 TAYDTI
+116 TAYDTLYR
-122 FKASGHQVKDLTL
+122 AAGLQVKDLTL
-135 TKPYT
+135 TTPYT

-189 QTIYFMDS
+189 QTIYFMDR
-197 TNALVFKKLDK
+197 TNAMVFKKLDK
-208 AGPSLLTIDN
+208 AGANLLTIDK

-263 WELRDDITDLVHNA
+263 WELREDITDLVHNA

-375 VRTQTE
+375 VKTQTE

-452 GTNGKDG
+452 GT
-459 TDGKDGIDGKPGADG
+459 DGKPGT
-474 KPGSDGAPGRGVVS
+474 DGAPGRGVVS

-504 GAWSETQ
+504 GSWSETQ

-557 LTTDVSELKVAKD
+557 LITDVAELKVAKD
-570 NIVASVSQITEV
+570 SITASVSQITEN
-582 QTGISSSL
+582 QSGLNSAL

-613 KVENSMTADQVHLA
+613 KVESSMTADQVHLA
-627 ISTELSKGVNKVTTS
+627 ISTELSKGVDKVTTS

-653 ISKSDSEITTNIDE
+653 ISKSDSEISTNIDE

-680 TADNTGVTQINATIK
+680 TADNIGVTQINATIK

-700 GKNSRFEDYGND
+700 GKNSRFEDYGSD

>member
-46 IDRAGEEGKFFGFG
+46 IERAGEEGKFFGFG

-97 LSCEVDD
+97 LSCEVDS

-116 TAYDTI
+116 TAYDALYR
-122 FKASGHQVKDLTL
+122 ASGHQVKDLTL

-140 IKQFCEACGAK
+140 IKDFCEACGAK

-161 FTLSYPNGANFD
+161 FLLSYPNGANFD

-197 TNALVFKKLDK
+197 TNALVFKKLNK
-208 AGPSLLTIDN
+208 AGASLLTIDK

-263 WELRDDITDLVHNA
+263 WELREDITDLVHNA

-375 VRTQTE
+375 VKTQTE
-381 AIKKTVKQVDV
+381 TIKKTVKQVDV

-443 GAKGADGKD
+443 GAKG
-452 GTNGKDG
+452 T
-459 TDGKDGIDGKPGADG
+459 DG

-504 GAWSETQ
+504 GSWSETQ

-532 STEYTTEVCDAAWKE
+532 STEYTTAVCDATWKE

-557 LTTDVSELKVAKD
+557 LITDVAELKVAKD
-570 NIVASVSQITEV
+570 SITASVSQITEN
-582 QTGISSSL
+582 QSGLNSAL

-596 FTDQNNTNA
+596 FTDQNNANA

-613 KVENSMTADQVHLA
+613 KVESSMNAEQVHLA
-627 ISTELSKGVNKVTTS
+627 ISTELSKGVDKVTTS

-653 ISKSDSEITTNIDE
+653 INKSDSEISTNIDE

-700 GKNSRFEDYGND
+700 GKNSRFEDYGSD

>member
-46 IDRAGEEGKFFGFG
+46 IERAGEEGKFFGFG

-69 LDKNRELNI
+69 LDKDRELNI

-97 LSCEVDD
+97 LSCEVDS

-116 TAYDTI
+116 TAYDTLYR
-122 FKASGHQVKDLTL
+122 AAGHQVKDLTL

-140 IKQFCEACGAK
+140 IKDFCEACGAK

-208 AGPSLLTIDN
+208 AGASLLTIDN

-338 KDSGETA
+338 NDNGETA

-375 VRTQTE
+375 VNT
-381 AIKKTVKQVDV
+381 
-392 EYYLSTSSSTPTGGT
+392 
-407 WSTEAPPWEEN
+407 
-418 KYMWSRQKI
+418 
-427 TYTDG
+427 
-432 TFAIRNATCIA
+432 
-443 GAKGADGKD
+443 
-452 GTNGKDG
+452 
-459 TDGKDGIDGKPGADG
+459 
-474 KPGSDGAPGRGVVS
+474 
-488 ITTEYYIST
+488 
-497 SETELAG
+497 
-504 GAWSETQ
+504 
-511 PTWEEG
+511 
-517 KYIWTRSKIVYNNPT
+517 
-532 STEYTTEVCDAAWKE
+532 
-547 INAIQGEQKT
+547 IQDEQKT
-557 LTTDVSELKVAKD
+557 LTTDIAELKVAKD
-570 NIVASVSQITEV
+570 SITASVSQITEN
-582 QTGISSSL
+582 QSGLNSAL

-596 FTDQNNTNA
+596 FTDQNTTND
-605 EQFDTLTQ
+605 EQFETLTQ
-613 KVENSMTADQVHLA
+613 KVESSMTADQVHLA
-627 ISTELSKGVNKVTTS
+627 ISTELSKGVDKVTTS

-653 ISKSDSEITTNIDE
+653 ISKSDSEISTNIDE

>member
-46 IDRAGEEGKFFGFG
+46 IERAGEEGKFFGFG
-60 VSQKLELEL
+60 VCQKLELEL

-97 LSCEVDD
+97 LSCEVDS

-140 IKQFCEACGAK
+140 IKDFCEACGAK
-151 LGVSVKGIDT
+151 LGVSVKGINT

-208 AGPSLLTIDN
+208 AGANLLTIDK

-263 WELRDDITDLVHNA
+263 WELREDITDLVHNA

-286 SQFECKWRGNFYL
+286 SQFECKWRGNFFL

-351 GEAIKQTYAKVDKQN
+351 GDAIKQTYAKVDKQN

-375 VRTQTE
+375 VKTQTE

-443 GAKGADGKD
+443 GAKG
-452 GTNGKDG
+452 
-459 TDGKDGIDGKPGADG
+459 
-474 KPGSDGAPGRGVVS
+474 SDGASGRGITS

-504 GAWSETQ
+504 GSWSETQ

-532 STEYTTEVCDAAWKE
+532 STEYTTAVCDATWKE
-547 INAIQGEQKT
+547 INAIQGQQKT
-557 LTTDVSELKVAKD
+557 LITDVAELKVAKD
-570 NIVASVSQITEV
+570 SITASVSQITEN
-582 QTGISSSL
+582 QSGLNSSL

-596 FTDQNNTNA
+596 FTDQNNTND
-605 EQFDTLTQ
+605 EQFETLTQ
-613 KVENSMTADQVHLA
+613 KVESSMTSEQVHLA
-627 ISTELSKGVNKVTTS
+627 ISTELSKGVDKVTTS

-653 ISKSDSEITTNIDE
+653 INKSDSEISTNIDE

-700 GKNSRFEDYGND
+700 GKNSRFEDYGSD

>member
-6 QTSLD
+6 QASLD

-46 IDRAGEEGKFFGFG
+46 IERAGEEGKFFGFG

-69 LDKNRELNI
+69 LDKDRELNI
-78 VKGNTFDVYLTA
+78 VKGNTFDIYLTA

-97 LSCEVDD
+97 LSCEVDS

-122 FKASGHQVKDLTL
+122 FKAAGHQVKDLTL

-140 IKQFCEACGAK
+140 IKDFCEACGAK

-161 FTLSYPNGANFD
+161 FLLSYPDGANFD
-173 GAETL
+173 GTETL
-178 REALDMVAEAT
+178 REALNMVAEAT
-189 QTIYFMDS
+189 QTIYYMDN
-197 TNALVFKKLDK
+197 TNSLVFKSLDK
-208 AGPSLLTIDN
+208 AGPSLLSIDN

-263 WELRDDITDLVHNA
+263 WELREDITDLVHNA

-286 SQFECKWRGNFYL
+286 SQFECKWRGNFFL

-375 VRTQTE
+375 QQNL
-381 AIKKTVKQVDV
+381 I
-392 EYYLSTSSSTPTGGT
+392 
-407 WSTEAPPWEEN
+407 
-418 KYMWSRQKI
+418 
-427 TYTDG
+427 
-432 TFAIRNATCIA
+432 
-443 GAKGADGKD
+443 
-452 GTNGKDG
+452 
-459 TDGKDGIDGKPGADG
+459 
-474 KPGSDGAPGRGVVS
+474 
-488 ITTEYYIST
+488 
-497 SETELAG
+497 
-504 GAWSETQ
+504 
-511 PTWEEG
+511 
-517 KYIWTRSKIVYNNPT
+517 
-532 STEYTTEVCDAAWKE
+532 
-547 INAIQGEQKT
+547 
-557 LTTDVSELKVAKD
+557 TDVASLKVAKD

-582 QTGISSSL
+582 QTGLNSSL

-596 FTDQNNTNA
+596 FTDQNKIND

-613 KVENSMTADQVHLA
+613 KVESSMTADQVHLA
-627 ISTELSKGVNKVTTS
+627 ISTELSNGVDKVTTS

-653 ISKSDSEITTNIDE
+653 INKSDSEISTNIDE

-700 GKNSRFEDYGND
+700 GKNSRFEDYGSD

>member
-46 IDRAGEEGKFFGFG
+46 IERAGEEGKFFGFG

-97 LSCEVDD
+97 LSCEVDS

-122 FKASGHQVKDLTL
+122 SKASGHQVKDLTL

-140 IKQFCEACGAK
+140 IKDFCEACGAT

-161 FTLSYPNGANFD
+161 FLLSYPDGANFD

-189 QTIYFMDS
+189 QTIYFIDN

-208 AGPSLLTIDN
+208 AGASLLSIDN

-263 WELRDDITDLVHNA
+263 WELREDITDLVHNA
-277 VVAVGGLSI
+277 VEAVGGLSI

-308 GKDNSSAITYLLN
+308 GKDDSSAITYLLN

-338 KDSGETA
+338 NDSGETA

-366 KEITLLASE
+366 KEINLLASE
-375 VRTQTE
+375 
-381 AIKKTVKQVDV
+381 
-392 EYYLSTSSSTPTGGT
+392 
-407 WSTEAPPWEEN
+407 
-418 KYMWSRQKI
+418 QKNLI
-427 TYTDG
+427 
-432 TFAIRNATCIA
+432 
-443 GAKGADGKD
+443 
-452 GTNGKDG
+452 
-459 TDGKDGIDGKPGADG
+459 
-474 KPGSDGAPGRGVVS
+474 
-488 ITTEYYIST
+488 
-497 SETELAG
+497 
-504 GAWSETQ
+504 
-511 PTWEEG
+511 
-517 KYIWTRSKIVYNNPT
+517 
-532 STEYTTEVCDAAWKE
+532 
-547 INAIQGEQKT
+547 
-557 LTTDVSELKVAKD
+557 TDVASLKVAKD

-596 FTDQNNTNA
+596 FTDQNNINA

-613 KVENSMTADQVHLA
+613 KVESSMTADQVHLA
-627 ISTELSKGVNKVTTS
+627 ISTELSNGVDKVTTS

-653 ISKSDSEITTNIDE
+653 ISKNDSEISTNIDE

-680 TADNTGVTQINATIK
+680 TADNTGVTQVNATIK

-700 GKNSRFEDYGND
+700 GKNSRFEDYGSD

>member
-46 IDRAGEEGKFFGFG
+46 IERAGEEGKFFGFG

-97 LSCEVDD
+97 LSCEVDS

-116 TAYDTI
+116 TAYDALYR
-122 FKASGHQVKDLTL
+122 ASGHQVKDLTL

-140 IKQFCEACGAK
+140 IKDFCEACGAK

-161 FTLSYPNGANFD
+161 FLLSYPNGANFD

-197 TNALVFKKLDK
+197 TNALIFKKLNK
-208 AGPSLLTIDN
+208 AGASLLTIDK

-375 VRTQTE
+375 VKTQTE

-443 GAKGADGKD
+443 GAKG
-452 GTNGKDG
+452 
-459 TDGKDGIDGKPGADG
+459 
-474 KPGSDGAPGRGVVS
+474 SDGASGRGITS

-504 GAWSETQ
+504 GSWSETQ

-532 STEYTTEVCDAAWKE
+532 STEYTTAVCDATWKE
-547 INAIQGEQKT
+547 INAIQGQQKT
-557 LTTDVSELKVAKD
+557 LITDVAELKVAKD
-570 NIVASVSQITEV
+570 NITASVSQITEN
-582 QTGISSSL
+582 QSGLNSAL

-596 FTDQNNTNA
+596 FTDQNNTND
-605 EQFDTLTQ
+605 EQFETLTQ
-613 KVENSMTADQVHLA
+613 KVESSMTAEQVHLA
-627 ISTELSKGVNKVTTS
+627 ISTELSKGVDKVTTS

-653 ISKSDSEITTNIDE
+653 ISKSDSEISTNIDE
-667 DGMSIYKNNEEVL
+667 DGMSIKKGTEEVL
-680 TADNTGVTQINATIK
+680 TVDNTGVNAINLTSR
-695 QYLIV
+695 QYLII
-700 GKNSRFEDYGND
+700 GKNSRFEDYGSD

>member
-18 EIKAKIDL
+18 EIKAKIDF

-97 LSCEVDD
+97 LSCEVDS

-140 IKQFCEACGAK
+140 IKDFCEACGAK

-161 FTLSYPNGANFD
+161 FLLSYPDGANFD
-173 GAETL
+173 GTETL

-189 QTIYFMDS
+189 QTIYFIDN

-208 AGPSLLTIDN
+208 AGASLLTIDK

-263 WELRDDITDLVHNA
+263 WELREDITDLVHNA

-286 SQFECKWRGNFYL
+286 SQFECKWRGNFFL

-351 GEAIKQTYAKVDKQN
+351 GDAIKQTYAKVDKQN

-375 VRTQTE
+375 QQNL
-381 AIKKTVKQVDV
+381 I
-392 EYYLSTSSSTPTGGT
+392 
-407 WSTEAPPWEEN
+407 
-418 KYMWSRQKI
+418 
-427 TYTDG
+427 
-432 TFAIRNATCIA
+432 
-443 GAKGADGKD
+443 
-452 GTNGKDG
+452 
-459 TDGKDGIDGKPGADG
+459 
-474 KPGSDGAPGRGVVS
+474 
-488 ITTEYYIST
+488 
-497 SETELAG
+497 
-504 GAWSETQ
+504 
-511 PTWEEG
+511 
-517 KYIWTRSKIVYNNPT
+517 
-532 STEYTTEVCDAAWKE
+532 
-547 INAIQGEQKT
+547 
-557 LTTDVSELKVAKD
+557 TDVASLKVAKD

-596 FTDQNNTNA
+596 FTDQNKIND

-613 KVENSMTADQVHLA
+613 KVESSMTADQVHLA
-627 ISTELSKGVNKVTTS
+627 ISTELSNGVDKVTTS

-653 ISKSDSEITTNIDE
+653 ISKSDSEISTNIDE

-700 GKNSRFEDYGND
+700 GKNSRFEDYGSD

>member
-46 IDRAGEEGKFFGFG
+46 IERAGEEGKFFGFG

-97 LSCEVDD
+97 LSCEVDS

-116 TAYDTI
+116 TAYDALYR
-122 FKASGHQVKDLTL
+122 ASGHQVKDLTL
-135 TKPYT
+135 TTPYT

-151 LGVSVKGIDT
+151 LGVSVKGINT

-197 TNALVFKKLDK
+197 TNALVFKKLNK
-208 AGPSLLTIDN
+208 AGANLLTIDK

-263 WELRDDITDLVHNA
+263 WELREDITDLVHNA

-286 SQFECKWRGNFYL
+286 SQFECKWRGNFFL

-375 VRTQTE
+375 VKTQTE

-443 GAKGADGKD
+443 GAKG
-452 GTNGKDG
+452 
-459 TDGKDGIDGKPGADG
+459 
-474 KPGSDGAPGRGVVS
+474 SDGASGRGITS

-504 GAWSETQ
+504 GSWSETQ

-532 STEYTTEVCDAAWKE
+532 STEYTTEVCDATWKE

-557 LTTDVSELKVAKD
+557 LTTDVASLKVAKD
-570 NIVASVSQITEV
+570 NIVASVSQITDV
-582 QTGISSSL
+582 QTGISSAL
-590 TDLQNA
+590 TDLQNTV
-596 FTDQNNTNA
+596 TDQNNTNA

-627 ISTELSKGVNKVTTS
+627 ISTEMSKGVNKVTTS

>member
-35 FTGSDKIKKFQ
+35 FTGSDNIKKFQ
-46 IDRAGEEGKFFGFG
+46 IERAGEEGKFFGFG

-69 LDKNRELNI
+69 LDKDRELNI
-78 VKGNTFDVYLTA
+78 VKGNTFDIYLTA

-122 FKASGHQVKDLTL
+122 SKAAGHQVKDLTL

-140 IKQFCEACGAK
+140 IKDFCEACGAK
-151 LGVSVKGIDT
+151 LGVPVKGIDT
-161 FTLSYPNGANFD
+161 FLLSYPDGANFD
-173 GAETL
+173 GTETL
-178 REALDMVAEAT
+178 REALNMVAEAT
-189 QTIYFMDS
+189 QTIYYMDN
-197 TNALVFKKLDK
+197 TNSLVFKSLDK
-208 AGPSLLTIDN
+208 AGASLLSIDN

-263 WELRDDITDLVHNA
+263 WELREDITDLVHNA

-286 SQFECKWRGNFYL
+286 SQFECKWRGNFFL

-375 VRTQTE
+375 Q
-381 AIKKTVKQVDV
+381 
-392 EYYLSTSSSTPTGGT
+392 
-407 WSTEAPPWEEN
+407 EN
-418 KYMWSRQKI
+418 LI
-427 TYTDG
+427 
-432 TFAIRNATCIA
+432 
-443 GAKGADGKD
+443 
-452 GTNGKDG
+452 
-459 TDGKDGIDGKPGADG
+459 
-474 KPGSDGAPGRGVVS
+474 
-488 ITTEYYIST
+488 
-497 SETELAG
+497 
-504 GAWSETQ
+504 
-511 PTWEEG
+511 
-517 KYIWTRSKIVYNNPT
+517 
-532 STEYTTEVCDAAWKE
+532 
-547 INAIQGEQKT
+547 
-557 LTTDVSELKVAKD
+557 TDVASLKVAKD

-596 FTDQNNTNA
+596 FTDQNKIND

-613 KVENSMTADQVHLA
+613 KVESSMTADQVHLA
-627 ISTELSKGVNKVTTS
+627 ISTELSNGVDKVTTS

-653 ISKSDSEITTNIDE
+653 INKSDSEISTNIDE

-700 GKNSRFEDYGND
+700 GKNSRFEDYGSD

>member
-6 QTSLD
+6 QTSLN
-11 ALVSPSR
+11 ALVSPLR

-26 FDGTTKKAT
+26 FDGTTKKTT

-46 IDRAGEEGKFFGFG
+46 IERAGDEGKFFGFG

-97 LSCEVDD
+97 LSCEVDS

-116 TAYDTI
+116 TAYDTLYR
-122 FKASGHQVKDLTL
+122 ASGHQVKDLTL
-135 TKPYT
+135 TTPYT
-140 IKQFCEACGAK
+140 IKDFCEACGAK

-197 TNALVFKKLDK
+197 TNSLVFKKLDK
-208 AGPSLLTIDN
+208 AGANLLTIDK

-286 SQFECKWRGNFYL
+286 SQFECKWRGNFFL

-345 SNPTNL
+345 SNPTSL
-351 GEAIKQTYAKVDKQN
+351 GDAIKQTYAKVDKQN

-375 VRTQTE
+375 VKTQTE

-452 GTNGKDG
+452 GT
-459 TDGKDGIDGKPGADG
+459 DGKPGT
-474 KPGSDGAPGRGVVS
+474 DGAPGRGVVS

-504 GAWSETQ
+504 GSWSETQ

-517 KYIWTRSKIVYNNPT
+517 KYIWTRSKIIYNNPT
-532 STEYTTEVCDAAWKE
+532 STEYTTAVCDATWKE

-557 LTTDVSELKVAKD
+557 IITDVAELKVAKD
-570 NIVASVSQITEV
+570 SITASVSQITEN
-582 QTGISSSL
+582 QSGLNSAL

-613 KVENSMTADQVHLA
+613 KVESSMTADQVHLA
-627 ISTELSKGVNKVTTS
+627 ISTELSKGVDKVTTS

-653 ISKSDSEITTNIDE
+653 ISKSDSEISTNIDE

-700 GKNSRFEDYGND
+700 GKNSRFEDYGSD

>member
-18 EIKAKIDL
+18 EIKAKIDF

-46 IDRAGEEGKFFGFG
+46 IERAGEEGKFFGFG
-60 VSQKLELEL
+60 VGQKLELEL
-69 LDKNRELNI
+69 LDKDRELNI

-97 LSCEVDD
+97 LSCEVDS

-140 IKQFCEACGAK
+140 IKDFCEACGAK

-161 FTLSYPNGANFD
+161 FLLSYPNGANFD

-208 AGPSLLTIDN
+208 AGPSLLSIDK

-263 WELRDDITDLVHNA
+263 WELREDITDLVHNA

-375 VRTQTE
+375 VNT
-381 AIKKTVKQVDV
+381 
-392 EYYLSTSSSTPTGGT
+392 
-407 WSTEAPPWEEN
+407 
-418 KYMWSRQKI
+418 
-427 TYTDG
+427 
-432 TFAIRNATCIA
+432 
-443 GAKGADGKD
+443 
-452 GTNGKDG
+452 
-459 TDGKDGIDGKPGADG
+459 
-474 KPGSDGAPGRGVVS
+474 
-488 ITTEYYIST
+488 
-497 SETELAG
+497 
-504 GAWSETQ
+504 
-511 PTWEEG
+511 
-517 KYIWTRSKIVYNNPT
+517 
-532 STEYTTEVCDAAWKE
+532 
-547 INAIQGEQKT
+547 IQGEQKT
-557 LTTDVSELKVAKD
+557 LITDIAELKVAKD
-570 NIVASVSQITEV
+570 SITASVSQITEN
-582 QTGISSSL
+582 QSGLNSAL

-596 FTDQNNTNA
+596 FTDQNKIND

-613 KVENSMTADQVHLA
+613 KVESSMTADQVHLA
-627 ISTELSKGVNKVTTS
+627 ISTELSKGVDKVTTS

-653 ISKSDSEITTNIDE
+653 INKSDSEISTNIDE

-700 GKNSRFEDYGND
+700 GKNSRFEDYGSD

>member
-46 IDRAGEEGKFFGFG
+46 IERAGEEGKFFGFG

-97 LSCEVDD
+97 LSCEVDS

-116 TAYDTI
+116 TAYDALYR
-122 FKASGHQVKDLTL
+122 ASGHQVKDLTL

-140 IKQFCEACGAK
+140 IKDFCEACGAK

-161 FTLSYPNGANFD
+161 FLLSYPNGANFD

-197 TNALVFKKLDK
+197 TNALVFKKLNK
-208 AGPSLLTIDN
+208 AGASLLTIDK

-263 WELRDDITDLVHNA
+263 WELREDITDLVHNA

-375 VRTQTE
+375 VKTQTE
-381 AIKKTVKQVDV
+381 TIKKTVKQVDV

-443 GAKGADGKD
+443 GAKG
-452 GTNGKDG
+452 T
-459 TDGKDGIDGKPGADG
+459 DG

-504 GAWSETQ
+504 GSWSETQ

-532 STEYTTEVCDAAWKE
+532 STEYTTAVCDATWKE

-557 LTTDVSELKVAKD
+557 LITDVAELKVAKD
-570 NIVASVSQITEV
+570 SITASVSQITEN
-582 QTGISSSL
+582 QSGLNSAL
-590 TDLQNA
+590 TDLQNTV
-596 FTDQNNTNA
+596 TDQNNANA

-613 KVENSMTADQVHLA
+613 KVESSMNAEQVHLA
-627 ISTELSKGVNKVTTS
+627 ISTELSKGVDKVTTS

-653 ISKSDSEITTNIDE
+653 INKSDSEISTNIDE

-700 GKNSRFEDYGND
+700 GKNSRFEDYGSD

>member
-46 IDRAGEEGKFFGFG
+46 IERAGEEGKFFGFG

-97 LSCEVDD
+97 LSCEVDS

-116 TAYDTI
+116 TAYDALYR
-122 FKASGHQVKDLTL
+122 ASGHQVKDLTL

-140 IKQFCEACGAK
+140 IKDFCEACGAK

-161 FTLSYPNGANFD
+161 FLLSYPNGANFD

-208 AGPSLLTIDN
+208 AGANLLTIDK

-263 WELRDDITDLVHNA
+263 WELREDITDLVHNA

-286 SQFECKWRGNFYL
+286 SQFECKWRGNFFL

-338 KDSGETA
+338 NDSGETA

-375 VRTQTE
+375 VKTQTE

-407 WSTEAPPWEEN
+407 WSIEAPPWEEN

-459 TDGKDGIDGKPGADG
+459 I
-474 KPGSDGAPGRGVVS
+474 DGAPGRGVVS

-532 STEYTTEVCDAAWKE
+532 STEYTTEVCDATWKE
-547 INAIQGEQKT
+547 INAIQGQQKT
-557 LTTDVSELKVAKD
+557 LTTDVAELKVAKD
-570 NIVASVSQITEV
+570 SITASVSQITEN
-582 QTGISSSL
+582 QSGLNSAL

-613 KVENSMTADQVHLA
+613 KVESSMTSEQVHLA
-627 ISTELSKGVNKVTTS
+627 ISTELSKGVDKVTTS

-653 ISKSDSEITTNIDE
+653 ISKSDSEISTNIDE

-700 GKNSRFEDYGND
+700 GKNSRFEDYGSD